1 MNNPHNVHVGSE
13 VRFLNAVG
21 GGRIARITG
30 DTAWVEDED
39 GFEIPTPLKD
49 CVVVEKDDTFIP
61 AIRPPKVI
69 QDKLKSS
76 SPGGELGR
84 TQGNASHSTRKGIPV
99 TSREVSSQPQERYP
113 RNPKGGIPVTS
124 EGSPAQTLGQ
134 SPHLPTKGLPYTYL
148 PDHSELSVYL
158 AFLPIDRTQLGLTS
172 YEAYLVNKSNYCLFF
187 TYLSSVGT
195 SYKLRASGVIEPNGD
210 AFLEEFTPASLND
223 LEQLALQLAPYDDQR
238 PFKLLSP
245 ELVRLRLDA
254 RKFFK
259 LHSFTENEFFQD
271 DALLIPVLEGGR
283 ATEELIVETAK
294 LEEALK
300 IPSTKEKGQ
309 PHKKQPAP
317 KRNPDEPLVIDLHAH
332 SLLETTAG
340 MSSAD
345 IHEYQIE
352 YFHRIM
358 QEELPH
364 KGRKV
369 IFIHGKGDGVLR
381 SSIERELKHKYKSCT
396 YQDASFREYGYGA
409 TQVTIR

>member
-21 GGRIARITG
+21 GGRVARITG

-113 RNPKGGIPVTS
+113 RNPKGGIPVSS

-172 YEAYLVNKSNYCLFF
+172 YEAYLVNKSNSCLFF

-238 PFKLLSP
+238 PFKLLNP
-245 ELVRLRLDA
+245 ELIRLRLDT

-283 ATEELIVETAK
+283 ATEELKVETAK

-300 IPSTKEKGQ
+300 SPSIKGKNQ
-309 PHKKQPAP
+309 PHKKQPSP

>member
-21 GGRIARITG
+21 GGRVARITG

-99 TSREVSSQPQERYP
+99 S
-113 RNPKGGIPVTS
+113 S
-124 EGSPAQTLGQ
+124 EGSPAQSLGESQ
-134 SPHLPTKGLPYTYL
+134 YHPTKGLPYTYL
-148 PDHSELSVYL
+148 PDHSELSVFL

-223 LEQLALQLAPYDDQR
+223 LGQLALQLTPYDDQR
-238 PFKLLSP
+238 PFRLLSP
-245 ELVRLRLDA
+245 ELVRLRLDT

-271 DALLIPVLEGGR
+271 DALLISVLEGGR
-283 ATEELIVETAK
+283 ATEELKVETAK

-300 IPSTKEKGQ
+300 SPSTKEKGQ

>member
-21 GGRIARITG
+21 GGHVARITG

-76 SPGGELGR
+76 SSGGELGR
-84 TQGNASHSTRKGIPV
+84 TQGNTSHSTRKGIPV

-134 SPHLPTKGLPYTYL
+134 SPHLPSKGLPYTYL

-172 YEAYLVNKSNYCLFF
+172 YEAYLVNKSNYYLFF

-223 LEQLALQLAPYDDQR
+223 LGQLALQLTPYDDQR
-238 PFKLLSP
+238 PFRLLSP

-271 DALLIPVLEGGR
+271 DALLIPVLDGGR
-283 ATEELIVETAK
+283 ATGELKVETAK

-300 IPSTKEKGQ
+300 SPSIKGKDQ
-309 PHKKQPAP
+309 PHKKQPSP
-317 KRNPDEPLVIDLHAH
+317 KRNPNEPLVIDLHAH

-358 QEELPH
+358 QEELPY
-364 KGRKV
+364 KGRKI

>member
-1 MNNPHNVHVGSE
+1 M
-13 VRFLNAVG
+13 
-21 GGRIARITG
+21 
-30 DTAWVEDED
+30 
-39 GFEIPTPLKD
+39 
-49 CVVVEKDDTFIP
+49 
-61 AIRPPKVI
+61 
-69 QDKLKSS
+69 
-76 SPGGELGR
+76 
-84 TQGNASHSTRKGIPV
+84 
-99 TSREVSSQPQERYP
+99 
-113 RNPKGGIPVTS
+113 
-124 EGSPAQTLGQ
+124 
-134 SPHLPTKGLPYTYL
+134 
-148 PDHSELSVYL
+148 

-210 AFLEEFTPASLND
+210 AFLEEFTPSSLND

-245 ELVRLRLDA
+245 ELVRLRLDT

-271 DALLIPVLEGGR
+271 DALLIPVLDGGR
-283 ATEELIVETAK
+283 ATEELKVETAK

-300 IPSTKEKGQ
+300 SPSTKEKGQ
-309 PHKKQPAP
+309 PHKKQPSP

>member
-1 MNNPHNVHVGSE
+1 MNNPHNVRVGSE

-21 GGRIARITG
+21 GGRVARITG

-99 TSREVSSQPQERYP
+99 TSREVTSQPQERYP

-223 LEQLALQLAPYDDQR
+223 LEQLALQLAPHDDQR
-238 PFKLLSP
+238 PFKLLNP
-245 ELVRLRLDA
+245 ELVRLRLDT

-283 ATEELIVETAK
+283 ATEELKVETAK

-300 IPSTKEKGQ
+300 ATCPQEKS
-309 PHKKQPAP
+309 
-317 KRNPDEPLVIDLHAH
+317 R
-332 SLLETTAG
+332 
-340 MSSAD
+340 
-345 IHEYQIE
+345 
-352 YFHRIM
+352 
-358 QEELPH
+358 
-364 KGRKV
+364 
-369 IFIHGKGDGVLR
+369 
-381 SSIERELKHKYKSCT
+381 
-396 YQDASFREYGYGA
+396 
-409 TQVTIR
+409 

>member
-1 MNNPHNVHVGSE
+1 MNNPHNVRVGSE

-21 GGRIARITG
+21 GGRVARITG
-30 DTAWVEDED
+30 DTAWVVDED

-99 TSREVSSQPQERYP
+99 TSREVSSQPQERYT

-124 EGSPAQTLGQ
+124 EGSPAQTLGE

-223 LEQLALQLAPYDDQR
+223 LEQLALQLAPYNDQR

-245 ELVRLRLDA
+245 ELARLRLDA

-259 LHSFTENEFFQD
+259 LHSFIENDFFLD

-283 ATEELIVETAK
+283 ATEELNVETAK

-300 IPSTKEKGQ
+300 SPSTKGKDQ

-317 KRNPDEPLVIDLHAH
+317 KRNPNEPLVIDLHAH